1 VGVVVDTGVGVSL
14 FRIFFVPVPTTD
26 DDVLVVLPL
35 LLLLLLATGEG
46 R

>member
-1 VGVVVDTGVGVSL
+1 VGAVVDTGVGVGL
-14 FRIFFVPVPTTD
+14 FRIFFVPLPTTD
-26 DDVLVVLPL
+26 DDILVVIPL